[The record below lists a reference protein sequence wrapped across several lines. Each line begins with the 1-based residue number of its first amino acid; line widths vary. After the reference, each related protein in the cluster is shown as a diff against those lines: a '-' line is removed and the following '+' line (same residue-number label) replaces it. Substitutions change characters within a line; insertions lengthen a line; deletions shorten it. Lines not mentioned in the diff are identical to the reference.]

1 MYIKSNFH
9 KFYGNVRLG
18 DQSLIGFMP
27 IKEANENIWKL
38 RLNQNSVNVRMVWGN
53 YDAQLLRA
61 AALEVGVLEENI
73 PSHDRSK
80 TILQC

>member
-1 MYIKSNFH
+1 
-9 KFYGNVRLG
+9 
-18 DQSLIGFMP
+18 MP

-73 PSHDRSK
+73 PSHD
-80 TILQC
+80 